1 MTNTFSNASC
11 MDCGSS
17 FHLALR
23 QDVPGKD
30 CGQVWID
37 DESQTLEFACD
48 ICLGRASAPDP
59 VPAAPEGRTRYAR
72 RQGGRAGDVLR
83 AKRRKT

>member
-1 MTNTFSNASC
+1 MICN
-11 MDCGSS
+11 SS

-23 QDVPGKD
+23 QDVPAKD

-48 ICLGRASAPDP
+48 SCLGRTAP
-59 VPAAPEGRTRYAR
+59 PAAAPAATESRPRYAR
-72 RQGGRAGDVLR
+72 RQGGRAADVLQS
-83 AKRRKT
+83 KRKKL